1 VAGAGTHS
9 EAPIVRTGFNT
20 AQETQWYSMTLG
32 LVMIVAILLL
42 GLIVNLIGGL
52 FKRERQRE

>member
-1 VAGAGTHS
+1 
-9 EAPIVRTGFNT
+9 
-20 AQETQWYSMTLG
+20 MTLG